1 MSYEIYGWL
10 ITMCLL
16 LLVALI
22 VKVTWM
28 IGVENGYDKGYSS
41 GYLMGTR
48 QITARQITARQISPR
63 ENQLKQD
70 NEYLMGRVVQLFDQE
85 SK

>member
-41 GYLMGTR
+41 GYSMGTR
-48 QITARQITARQISPR
+48 QVSPRQESKR

-85 SK
+85 AK

>member
-48 QITARQITARQISPR
+48 QISPKQESKR
-63 ENQLKQD
+63 EIQLKQD

-85 SK
+85 AK

>member
-10 ITMCLL
+10 VTMCLL

-41 GYLMGTR
+41 GYSMGTR
-48 QITARQITARQISPR
+48 QVSPR
-63 ENQLKQD
+63 QESKREHQLKQD

-85 SK
+85 AK

>member
-48 QITARQITARQISPR
+48 QVSPR
-63 ENQLKQD
+63 QESKREHQLKQD

-85 SK
+85 AK

>member
-48 QITARQITARQISPR
+48 QISPRQISPR

-85 SK
+85 AK

>member
-41 GYLMGTR
+41 GYAMGTR
-48 QITARQITARQISPR
+48 QINPRQESKR
-63 ENQLKQD
+63 ETQLKQD

-85 SK
+85 AK

>member
-48 QITARQITARQISPR
+48 QISARQISPR

-85 SK
+85 AK

>member
-22 VKVTWM
+22 VKVTWV

-41 GYLMGTR
+41 GYAMGTR
-48 QITARQITARQISPR
+48 QVSSRQESKR

-85 SK
+85 AK

>member
-48 QITARQITARQISPR
+48 QISPR
-63 ENQLKQD
+63 QESKRESQLKQD

-85 SK
+85 AK